1 MNAHVHT
8 ASSTSDVEL
17 FLLISLFL
25 VPQHAPITSTQHAKT
40 RLACVSIVLDSL
52 NVCRVFSIFL
62 DFRVLSFLVC
72 IYANLLGWKMMHV
85 HVHTLFIYVPAH
97 DTYLYSCFK
106 ICNSMI

>member
-1 MNAHVHT
+1 MHMYILQVQP
-8 ASSTSDVEL
+8 L
-17 FLLISLFL
+17 IFFLLISLFL
-25 VPQHAPITSTQHAKT
+25 VPQHAPITSTPHAKT
-40 RLACVSIVLDSL
+40 WLACVSIVLDSL

-72 IYANLLGWKMMHV
+72 IYANLLGRKMMHV

-106 ICNSMI
+106 FVTQ